1 MKKEYEFK
9 VFEDKNTFEFLLSEI
24 NESNIQLIEIDLSY
38 IGTENIFSNCIF
50 LNKKYN
56 LIRFM
61 EQTYPLDISPNT
73 NYKLQLMILF
83 PDNIEENSYIIEG
96 ELYIKNINKYCEG
109 FTIVIDI
116 VKKLENNKDK
126 VQMNK
131 RMMENIFE
139 TIKFYNEM
147 NKDKNNIKNRIDKEE
162 NISLIQSPPRKEITI
177 AKSESVSIQCQRLFD
192 KDKIEKK
199 ELVIEGNNKSND
211 LSIRK
216 KSYSIH
222 SYSFEISRCFKE
234 KSIYEIVNLQSITIN
249 SNNQNQKEVS
259 ATQNNVNNK
268 IENSYEQLL
277 QENKNLKNQF
287 RKLKQDNI
295 NKKKRIIPSQ
305 EYTFSIIKTNMH
317 QKNQKE
323 TEKKT
328 HLNQS
333 QSTLMSIFR
342 DSFEINPKNIDID
355 NNKIDN
361 IEINKTKSRQLTQEE
376 IEALILDLDTKY
388 MTNSIFS
395 RDDIIDAINKAKG
408 EINKIDKLLFV

>member
-1 MKKEYEFK
+1 MKKEYGFK
-9 VFEDKNTFEFLLSEI
+9 VFENKNIFEFLLSEI
-24 NESNIQLIEIDLSY
+24 NESNIQLIEFDLSY

-50 LNKKYN
+50 LNKEQN
-56 LIRFM
+56 IIRFM
-61 EQTYPLDISPNT
+61 EQTYQIDTFHNN
-73 NYKLQLMILF
+73 NYTLQLMILF
-83 PDNIEENSYIIEG
+83 PDNIEEGSYIIEG

-109 FTIVIDI
+109 FTIIIDI
-116 VKKLENNKDK
+116 VNPLKNKKQKF
-126 VQMNK
+126 QMNEG
-131 RMMENIFE
+131 MMV
-139 TIKFYNEM
+139 
-147 NKDKNNIKNRIDKEE
+147 NIKNRIDKQE

-192 KDKIEKK
+192 KDKIETK
-199 ELVIEGNNKSND
+199 ELIIKGNNKSND

-216 KSYSIH
+216 KSHSIQ
-222 SYSFEISRCFKE
+222 SYSFEIGPCFKE
-234 KSIYEIVNLQSITIN
+234 KSIYEIVNLQSITIIR
-249 SNNQNQKEVS
+249 NNQNQKEENV
-259 ATQNNVNNK
+259 TQNNVDNK
-268 IENSYEQLL
+268 IENSYEQIL
-277 QENKNLKNQF
+277 QENKKLKNLF
-287 RKLKQDNI
+287 FKLKQDII
-295 NKKKRIIPSQ
+295 NKKKGIIPSQ
-305 EYTFSIIKTNMH
+305 EYTFSISKTSIH

-333 QSTLMSIFR
+333 QSMLMSIFR

-361 IEINKTKSRQLTQEE
+361 IEKNKTKSRQLTQEE
-376 IEALILDLDTKY
+376 IEAVILDLDTKY